1 MHQKTLTA
9 ITLIAALLLPAFASA
24 AHKNKHHG
32 IKNKRPGIKKK
43 NPNVEVC
50 IGVGTTITVAKAKIR
65 DSNDTDKVVGFIKQ
79 GAVVFVTA
87 DKVDGRWYPVRTQA
101 GKEGLVA
108 AWMLEPRACV
118 QEYRP
123 IKATDTGK

>member
-1 MHQKTLTA
+1 MHHKIMTG
-9 ITLIAALLLPAFASA
+9 IILIAVLLLPAFASA
-24 AHKNKHHG
+24 VHKNKHHG
-32 IKNKRPGIKKK
+32 IKTKRTGIKKK

-50 IGVGTTITVAKAKIR
+50 VGVGTTITVAIAKIR
-65 DSNDTDKVVGFIKQ
+65 DITDTDKVVGFIKK

-87 DKVDGRWYPVRTQA
+87 EKLDGRWYPIRTQT
-101 GKEGLVA
+101 GKEGVVA

-123 IKATDTGK
+123 IKETETGK